1 MNNTPIVWMYKKEST
16 GEVFFE
22 NSGDIDHGW
31 IPLYTSPQ
39 KREPLSKD
47 EIIKISIKCAKIKR
61 GEELTEDVLE
71 ESEWED
77 LIYFVR
83 GIEKAHGIGE

>member
-31 IPLYTSPQ
+31 IPLYTSQP
-39 KREPLSKD
+39 KRYPLSED
-47 EIIKISIKCAKIKR
+47 EITKLWRDNTGYLVSHNQFAR
-61 GEELTEDVLE
+61 A
-71 ESEWED
+71 
-77 LIYFVR
+77 
-83 GIEKAHGIGE
+83 IEKAHGIGE